1 MKPQADLGDIKRKT
15 RRHLYFQ
22 DGLMDILLGVQLLL
36 VYFWIEYRLVIYAA
50 WIAIGPVIIEAIR
63 KRTTYPRIGYA
74 RMANQGATAFRII
87 LICLVGIALLSVIT
101 ALIFVLLGF
110 PVQNNWENVIKIAAV
125 LFIPM
130 IFGLLAYEH
139 KVYRWFV
146 YGLAVGFGGLYF
158 MLKDPREIHIYIVIL
173 GGIIAL
179 TGIKIFVDFLR
190 RNPRQPEETSD
201 AS

>member
-15 RRHLYFQ
+15 RHLYFQ

-36 VYFWIEYRLVIYAA
+36 VYFWIEYRLVIYVA
-50 WIAIGPVIIEAIR
+50 WIAIGPVIIEGIR

-74 RMANQGATAFRII
+74 RMANQGATAIRII

-101 ALIFVLLGF
+101 ALIFVLFGF
-110 PVQNNWENVIKIAAV
+110 PVQNNWGNVIKIAAI
-125 LFIPM
+125 LFIPV

-146 YGLAVGFGGLYF
+146 YGLVIGLGGLYF
-158 MLKDPREIHIYIVIL
+158 MLREPREIHMYIVFL
-173 GGIIAL
+173 GSIITL
-179 TGIKIFVDFLR
+179 IGLKIFVDFLKK
-190 RNPRQPEETSD
+190 NPRQPEETSD

>member
-15 RRHLYFQ
+15 RHLYFQ

-36 VYFWIEYRLVIYAA
+36 VYFWIEYRLVIYVV

-63 KRTTYPRIGYA
+63 KRTTFPRIGYA
-74 RMANQGATAFRII
+74 RMANQGATALRII

-101 ALIFVLLGF
+101 ALIFVLFGF
-110 PVQNNWENVIKIAAV
+110 PVQNNWGNVIKIAAI
-125 LFIPM
+125 LFIPV

-146 YGLAVGFGGLYF
+146 YGLVIGLGGLYF
-158 MLKDPREIHIYIVIL
+158 MLREPREIHMYIVFL
-173 GGIIAL
+173 GSIITL
-179 TGIKIFVDFLR
+179 IGLKIFVDFLKK
-190 RNPRQPEETSD
+190 NPRQPEETSD